1 MNRSDAATIDVVD
14 RRLRD
19 SVSIFAKVILDVV
32 FGLAHLV
39 GPDGASI
46 LKMDDVGGRWKRR
59 QKH

>member
-1 MNRSDAATIDVVD
+1 
-14 RRLRD
+14 
-19 SVSIFAKVILDVV
+19 
-32 FGLAHLV
+32 LAHLV